1 MSYIAQKNNGIEL
14 NRFYEEDKAI
24 HDWYRFVLSYPPHLV
39 RKYIEI
45 FDLNSDSVVLD
56 PFCGTGTTL
65 VESKKLGI
73 KSIGIEANPVVQM
86 CASTKVNWNIDVI
99 QVRKNAEKIA
109 DIAKNKIKNETTSFR
124 YLSEDKEKLIIKNS
138 ISQLPLHKTLILI
151 EIVNKYANEYLS
163 FYQTA
168 LAKHIVFSFSN
179 LKFGPEV
186 GVGRKKKSDADVVDI
201 WLKAVHS
208 MCDDIVTHDNNKDI
222 FSHVFL
228 GDSRNDLYLI
238 DDNSIDAV
246 ITSPP
251 YPNEKD
257 YSRTTRLESVLLNFV
272 ETKEELRILKK
283 GLLRS
288 NTRGIYKGD
297 NDLNW
302 IEDNISVTHLA
313 DLIENK
319 RIELGKTSGFEK
331 LYHKVVRLYFGGMAK
346 HLHDLKPKLKN
357 GAKLAYVV
365 GDQASYFRIPIR
377 TGHLLSEIAEQLGYK
392 VIGIDLF
399 RTRISTV
406 TKDMLNE
413 EVLLLEFNHEKK

>member
-151 EIVNKYANEYLS
+151 EIVNKYADEYLS

-186 GVGRKKKSDADVVDI
+186 GVGRKKKLDADVVDI
-201 WLKAVHS
+201 WLKTVHS

-228 GDSRNDLYLI
+228 ADSRNDLYLI

-297 NDLNW
+297 DDLNW
-302 IEDNISVTHLA
+302 IEDNVSVTHLA

-346 HLHDLKPKLKN
+346 HLHDLKPKLKD